1 MTVKN
6 AMHAIVAALLLLS
19 GCAVSNDDPAQSE
32 AQTASASFEDLR
44 AGKVEIPG
52 VNVDDN
58 VAADESLADPAQS
71 PDVDKANGRCTHI
84 QYCTDPR
91 FGGGVTCIVDN
102 GNCLVGE
109 VMGDCTQD
117 SHAVCGRSTD
127 WARICDRER
136 NPTFCIVR

>member
-1 MTVKN
+1 MTARNMMRGIV
-6 AMHAIVAALLLLS
+6 VAALLVS
-19 GCAVSNDDPAQSE
+19 GCAVSTDDPAD
-32 AQTASASFEDLR
+32 SAGVSFSDLQ
-44 AGKVEIPG
+44 AGNAEVPG
-52 VNVDDN
+52 VNVDAD
-58 VAADESLADPAQS
+58 VAVDESRADPAQRAE
-71 PDVDKANGRCTHI
+71 VEKANGRCTHI
-84 QYCTDPR
+84 QYCNDPR

-102 GNCLVGE
+102 GGCLVGE